1 MHVTDDDIRKLA
13 LKLVET
19 FSYRDPR
26 QRGFERYWPLAGPLQ
41 SFSEHA
47 VGELE
52 QEVAKA
58 LQTALEAAL
67 RKMAPQSFH
76 MDADTV
82 SLFLDAEPAPPRP
95 YKPRHKTFRRR

>member
-1 MHVTDDDIRKLA
+1 MHVTDDDIHKLA

-52 QEVAKA
+52 QEMAKA
-58 LQTALEAAL
+58 LHTALEAAL
-67 RKMAPQSFH
+67 KKMAPQSFH
-76 MDADTV
+76 MDAETV
-82 SLFLDAEPAPPRP
+82 SSFLDAGSAPSTPS
-95 YKPRHKTFRRR
+95 KPHRRSYRRR

>member
-52 QEVAKA
+52 QQVAKA
-58 LQTALEAAL
+58 LQIGLEAVL
-67 RKMAPQSFH
+67 KRTAPQSFH
-76 MDADTV
+76 MDADSV
-82 SLFLDAEPAPPRP
+82 ALFLNAEPVPPRP
-95 YKPRHKTFRRR
+95 SKPRRKTFRRR

>member
-19 FSYRDPR
+19 FSWQDPR
-26 QRGFERYWPLAGPLQ
+26 QRGFERYWPLAGPVEA
-41 SFSEHA
+41 FSEHA

-52 QEVAKA
+52 QKMAKA

-67 RKMAPQSFH
+67 KKMAPQSFH

-82 SLFLDAEPAPPRP
+82 ALFLDAEPVPPKP
-95 YKPRHKTFRRR
+95 YKPRRKAFRRR